1 MNFWQIPP
9 DPPPPASER
18 STTVEGQKRSF
29 WSLILSPASSL
40 RSSSSLLKGKGG
52 RGRRRQNESQIGTL
66 LLLSGAHKPKYC
78 PGRGGEEPD
87 SQFHC
92 SYMSLSLY
100 DITTVTPSM
109 RQEEV

>member
-1 MNFWQIPP
+1 MLFLANPSRPP
-9 DPPPPASER
+9 HASER
-18 STTVEGQKRSF
+18 STMVEGQKRSF
-29 WSLILSPASSL
+29 WSLIPSPAS
-40 RSSSSLLKGKGG
+40 SSSSLLKGKGG
-52 RGRRRQNESQIGTL
+52 RGRRRQNESQTGTL
-66 LLLSGAHKPKYC
+66 LLPSGAHKPKYC